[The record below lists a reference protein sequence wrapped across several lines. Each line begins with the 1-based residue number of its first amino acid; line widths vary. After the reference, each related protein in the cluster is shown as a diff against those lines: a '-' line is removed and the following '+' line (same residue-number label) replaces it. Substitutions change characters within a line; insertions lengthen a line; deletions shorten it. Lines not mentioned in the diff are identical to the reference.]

1 MIVTPLNKRPP
12 GRLGGRPA
20 VGVDRLRPVL
30 RVQAPG
36 LVPEHAVG
44 GLQVVV
50 AGRLGQGHPQ
60 AAPAAGGGR
69 QVDLLAGQRGV
80 LLVGDQV
87 AGQALGRLDGRAD
100 QAEPPQRALQAMPVH
115 GVAPEDLGQGP
126 ERDGEL
132 AEKRGACTS
141 SVRPER

>member
-1 MIVTPLNKRPP
+1 MT
-12 GRLGGRPA
+12 
-20 VGVDRLRPVL
+20 
-30 RVQAPG
+30 G

-50 AGRLGQGHPQ
+50 AGSLGQGQPE
-60 AAPAAGGGR
+60 AAPGAGGGR
-69 QVDLLAGQRGV
+69 QVDLLAGHRGV

-87 AGQALGRLDGRAD
+87 AWQIVGRPNGRAD
-100 QAEPPQRALQAMPVH
+100 QAEPPQRAFQAMPVH
-115 GVAPEDLGQGP
+115 GVAAEDLGQRP

-132 AEKRGACTS
+132 PKKRGAWTS